1 MFTQKNVIMPRSRF
15 SWATGILAVALTLL
29 QPAQAQ
35 PVPKLSA
42 ATITTGFP
50 AGGSSDIV
58 ARLLAEHL
66 RGKYADNVLVEN
78 KPGAGGRLALAQV
91 RDGATDGSNILLSP
105 SGMFV
110 LFPHIYTDLRY
121 DALEDFAPIT
131 RLAKFPF
138 LLVISD
144 RVPPEVTTLDQFI
157 AWAKEN
163 PEQSSFGSP
172 GAGTS
177 AHFSGIQL
185 GQLANFPYTH
195 AAYRGMAPLVT
206 DLLGGHIAS
215 GVLTPADVLPVLST
229 GKLRLLAT
237 TGDQR
242 SPFTPDVPTYTELGY
257 PDILIEES
265 YSLYGPAGLS
275 PERREQ
281 LATQAHAMLERPDI
295 QRRFAE
301 MGLEA
306 AGTSPDELT
315 TLITH
320 LHERW
325 GGIVKA
331 SGFTPS
337 Q

>member
-1 MFTQKNVIMPRSRF
+1 MFTQNPAPKRRPLFWMSN
-15 SWATGILAVALTLL
+15 ILAGMLALA
-29 QPAQAQ
+29 QPALAQ
-35 PVPKLSA
+35 PTPTLPT

-66 RGKYADNVLVEN
+66 RGGYADNVLVEN

-91 RDGATDGSNILLSP
+91 KDGAADGSNILLSP

-121 DALEDFAPIT
+121 DSLTDFTPVT

-138 LLVISD
+138 LLVISE

-157 AWAKEN
+157 AWAKAN

-215 GVLTPADVLPVLST
+215 GVLTPADVLPILGT

-265 YSLYGPAGLS
+265 YSLYGPAELS
-275 PERREQ
+275 PERRDQ
-281 LATQAHAMLERPDI
+281 LATQAHAMLEQPDI

-301 MGLEA
+301 MGLET
-306 AGTSPDELT
+306 AGTSPEELQA
-315 TLITH
+315 IIVQ

-325 GGIVKA
+325 GDIVKA